1 MSHIK
6 VIPLSLLREHF
17 TNKKKRENVGLG
29 GLCCFVCCQITTI
42 ICFQASVEKWVKKCD
57 RGPLLLSSC
66 FQAPPSPLC
75 WIVHLTTSI
84 SASALI
90 LASQLLVFTW
100 SIQVTYLYCVQ
111 LYLLHTL
118 YIHNGDWNFYN
129 HFYFAFLIS
138 YWVGIMSRATDSKLW
153 NKTRRQIYGGR
164 RRTVFMWT
172 RILSSGKNTNYIWI
186 CCLFFLHRFIL
197 TTEGLGLGLRGIGE

>member
-1 MSHIK
+1 MWSWSS
-6 VIPLSLLREHF
+6 VALFLS
-17 TNKKKRENVGLG
+17 
-29 GLCCFVCCQITTI
+29 
-42 ICFQASVEKWVKKCD
+42 
-57 RGPLLLSSC
+57 PC